1 MQDFSQ
7 KKIFI
12 LFLLVAC
19 GFVLYWIFQF
29 VFPSLSLRP
38 SNSSQVVSSSSSTN
52 PFFQEN
58 NLSSLDSLLK
68 DAPSP
73 TNITKGLITDMS
85 QELISS
91 MKSASSTK
99 KEDLLSA
106 IQKSGVSNISDATLQ
121 KYVTADKLGFISNI
135 PDTEVHI
142 ISSSTQA
149 QAFYKNEY
157 GKVASLFSSVSPA
170 AINAAFTS
178 FIQNGDS
185 AGLDNLIQTYDN
197 IYAGLKKLQV
207 PENDASF
214 HKETMKFFA
223 NLIIIFRG
231 VRDYQDDPLRAY
243 LLGQQL
249 DSVSNEWNNITTQFK
264 AL

>member
-1 MQDFSQ
+1 MQDSSQ

-12 LFLLVAC
+12 LFIVVAC
-19 GFVLYWIFQF
+19 GFVLYWVFQF
-29 VFPSLSLRP
+29 VFPSVSP
-38 SNSSQVVSSSSSTN
+38 YSSSSSQVVSSSSSN
-52 PFFQEN
+52 PLFQEN

-68 DAPSP
+68 DAPSA
-73 TNITKGLITDMS
+73 TNLTKGLITDMS

-149 QAFYKNEY
+149 QTLYKNEY
-157 GKVASLFSSVSPA
+157 GTAVSPFSSISPTA
-170 AINAAFTS
+170 VNSAFTS
-178 FIQNGDS
+178 FIQNGDP

-197 IYAGLKKLQV
+197 IYANLKKLQV

-223 NLIIIFRG
+223 NLIIILRG
-231 VRDYQDDPLRAY
+231 VREYQDDPLKAY

-249 DSVSNEWNNITTQFK
+249 GSVSDEWNNITTQFK